1 MSHHITNRAGLGALV
16 MHPGEL
22 LADGPTMTLNWIL
35 SWADD
40 LLLTDNP
47 SIAHSLLGRSEESV
61 CCCGHEMKQFS
72 SRTAHRCYP

>member
-1 MSHHITNRAGLGALV
+1 MVMSHHITNHAGLGALV

-47 SIAHSLLGRSEESV
+47 SLLLILCWAGA
-61 CCCGHEMKQFS
+61 K
-72 SRTAHRCYP
+72 SRFVVVVMR